1 MKIEKFE
8 DIEAWREARIL
19 VKNMYEVLRGCGDF
33 GFKGQIQ
40 RACISIMSNI
50 AEGFD
55 RHSNK
60 EFIQF
65 LIISRGSCA
74 EVRSLLYAGFDIGYF
89 SEHQLS
95 ELMDSC
101 QKISMLLNGFI
112 RYLRK
117 SERKH

>member
-50 AEGFD
+50 AEGFLPSQQQ
-55 RHSNK
+55 RIYSVSNY
-60 EFIQF
+60 FQRVMR
-65 LIISRGSCA
+65 RG
-74 EVRSLLYAGFDIGYF
+74 
-89 SEHQLS
+89 Q
-95 ELMDSC
+95 ELAVC
-101 QKISMLLNGFI
+101 WF
-112 RYLRK
+112 
-117 SERKH
+117 